1 MPQFAEV
8 AVNQTIRGSGDSSA
22 AVPDVFRPSA
32 KGAFHYRIPAHL
44 AEKLAVGQM
53 VWVPFGPQRLQ
64 GVILQF
70 SDESPVADV
79 KDIEGIVDLEPALS
93 PQQVALARW
102 VSDYY
107 LCPLSDAVGLML
119 PPGISQRLYTQ
130 VSAKSAPPWPN
141 SLTDEQRALLDY
153 LVQKGPR
160 RLRGLR
166 RKFKVGRLH
175 NDLRKLERV
184 GLVDRQAILSE
195 PRTQPLRARFA
206 RLAATDKE
214 IELALPRMGRSTQA
228 SRLLGF
234 LAHSEQPVWP
244 LDEACERAGSS
255 PEAAKSLA
263 KDGCVAIQP
272 KMQVVVLV
280 HSGAA
285 LEEALAE
292 LVTRSISQTAILE
305 RLRDKGGTE
314 DAAILRRDGT
324 ISAAAL
330 RALEKKGLLRRVAEE
345 ALIHLS
351 VSRDEALER
360 VLELQGTVKYR
371 SILSVLHQAKEP
383 VWLSWLYAETDCTLD
398 DVRAL
403 VEQGLVALGEEEVQR
418 TPLTEQVLPAE
429 EPPALTP
436 DQEQVWVGVRET
448 MQVGGQTVLLHGVT
462 GSGKTEIYLRAL
474 AETLKAG
481 KQAIILVPEISLTP
495 QTVQRFSARFPDQV
509 AVLHSSLSDGERFDQ
524 WRAVRAG
531 RYSVVV
537 GARSALFAPARRL
550 GLIVLDEEHEPSY
563 KQDRTPRYHARDVA
577 VQLANLTGAT
587 VILGSATPDL
597 VTYSLAQQGRYHL
610 LQLPQRILWNRQRLE
625 RERVRLAG
633 KPVSARMEGPV
644 AYSDLPHVEV
654 VDLRKELLEG
664 NRTIFSRALQA
675 ALRETLNAG
684 QQAILFLNRRGSA
697 SFVMCRDCGHVMAC
711 GRCELP
717 LTYHSTTSNL
727 VCHHCNRREPMPKTC
742 PACGGARIRYFGL
755 GTQRV
760 EEVAQEMF
768 PSARTLRWDR
778 DATRHRSAYDEL
790 LGHFIRGRADVLIGT
805 QMIAKGLDL
814 PRVTLVGVISA
825 DTSLY
830 LPDFR
835 AGERTFQLLTQVAGR
850 AGRSVLGGRVI
861 VQTYTPQQP
870 SIQAAS
876 RHDYVGFYEDEIPF
890 RREHGYPPF
899 SRMARLLYVDT
910 SLRRCREEGVRMRE
924 YLDDR
929 VRRLGL
935 PWVEITGPAPCFLP
949 RLRGR
954 FQWHIVIRTD
964 DPYPLLAN
972 LAYDLKWRV
981 DVDPVDFV

>member
-1 MPQFAEV
+1 
-8 AVNQTIRGSGDSSA
+8 
-22 AVPDVFRPSA
+22 
-32 KGAFHYRIPAHL
+32 
-44 AEKLAVGQM
+44 M

-64 GVILQF
+64 GVIVGF
-70 SDESPVADV
+70 SDESPVAEVRDV
-79 KDIEGIVDLEPALS
+79 EGIVGVEPAMS
-93 PQQVALARW
+93 AQQVALARW
-102 VSDYY
+102 ISDHY
-107 LCPLSDAVGLML
+107 LCPLSDAVSLML
-119 PPGISQRLYTQ
+119 PPGISQRLYTE
-130 VSAKSAPPWPN
+130 VSAKSAPPWPAG
-141 SLTDEQRALLDY
+141 LTDEQKALLDY

-166 RKFKVGRLH
+166 RKFPLERLH
-175 NDLRKLERV
+175 SDLRKLERM
-184 GLVDRQAILSE
+184 GLIHRQAILSE
-195 PRTQPLRARFA
+195 PRAQPLRARFA
-206 RLAATDKE
+206 RLAATDRE
-214 IELALPRMGRSTQA
+214 IELALPHMGRSTQA
-228 SRLLGF
+228 SRMLAF
-234 LAHSEQPVWP
+234 LAQSEQPVWP
-244 LDEACERAGSS
+244 LAEACDRAGSS
-255 PEAAKSLA
+255 PEAAKALA
-263 KDGCVAIQP
+263 KEGWIVLQP
-272 KMQVVVLV
+272 RRQWIMLSQ
-280 HSGAA
+280 SGAA
-285 LEEALAE
+285 LDGILAGPGADSAQSAALA
-292 LVTRSISQTAILE
+292 
-305 RLRDKGGTE
+305 RLRAAGGAE
-314 DAAILRRDGT
+314 DAATLRREGIIT
-324 ISAAAL
+324 AASL
-330 RALEKKGLLRRVAEE
+330 RAIEEKGWIRRANEE
-345 ALIHLS
+345 ARVHLA
-351 VSRDEALER
+351 VPRDKALER
-360 VLELQGTVKYR
+360 VLELQGVVKYR
-371 SILSVLHQAKEP
+371 SILGVLRAAKEP

-403 VEQGLVALGEEEVQR
+403 VEQGLVALGEEEVPR
-418 TPLTEQVLPAE
+418 TPLAEQVLPAE
-429 EPPALTP
+429 QPPTLTS
-436 DQEQVWVGVRET
+436 DQETVWAGVREAL
-448 MQVGGQTVLLHGVT
+448 QAGGQTVLLHGVT

-474 AETLKAG
+474 AETLRAG
-481 KQAIILVPEISLTP
+481 KQAIVLVPEISLTP
-495 QTVQRFSARFPDQV
+495 QTMQRFAARFPGQV
-509 AVLHSSLSDGERFDQ
+509 AVLHSGLSDGERFDQ
-524 WRAVRAG
+524 WRGVRAG
-531 RYSVVV
+531 RFSVVV

-550 GLIVLDEEHEPSY
+550 GLIVVDEEHEPSY

-577 VQLANLTGAT
+577 VQLAERTGAT

-597 VTYSLAQQGRYHL
+597 VTYSLARQGRYRL

-625 RERVRLAG
+625 QERARLAG

-644 AYSDLPHVEV
+644 AYSDLPRVEV

-664 NRTIFSRALQA
+664 NRSIFSRALQQ

-684 QQAILFLNRRGSA
+684 QQAILFLNRRGAA
-697 SFVMCRDCGHVMAC
+697 SFVMCRDCGHVVAC
-711 GRCELP
+711 RRCELP
-717 LTYHSTTSNL
+717 LTYHSATSNL
-727 VCHHCNRREPMPKTC
+727 VCHHCNRREPVPKTC
-742 PACGGARIRYFGL
+742 PACGSARIRYFGL

-760 EEVAQEMF
+760 EEAAQEMF

-778 DATRHRSAYDEL
+778 DATRHRNAYDEL
-790 LGHFIRGRADVLIGT
+790 LEHFIRGRADILIGT

-861 VQTYTPQQP
+861 VQTYAPQQP

-876 RHDYVGFYEDEIPF
+876 RHDYVRFYEQEMVF

-910 SLRRCREEGVRMRE
+910 SLRRCREEGARMRE

-954 FQWHIVIRTD
+954 FRWHIIIRAD

-972 LAYDLKWRV
+972 LAYDLRWRV

>member
-1 MPQFAEV
+1 MPQFVEV
-8 AVNQTIRGSGDSSA
+8 AVNQTIRGESRES
-22 AVPDVFRPSA
+22 VPDVFRPSA
-32 KGAFHYRIPAHL
+32 KGAFHYRIPPHL
-44 AEKLAVGQM
+44 ADKLAVGQM

-64 GVILQF
+64 GVILRF
-70 SDESPVADV
+70 TDESPVTETKDV
-79 KDIEGIVDLEPALS
+79 EGILDAEPALS
-93 PQQVALARW
+93 PQQVALAGW
-102 VSDYY
+102 ISDHY
-107 LCPLSDAVGLML
+107 LCPLSDAVSLML

-130 VSAKSAPPWPN
+130 VSAKSAPPWPAGLN
-141 SLTDEQRALLDY
+141 DEQKALLDY

-160 RLRGLR
+160 RLGYLR
-166 RKFKVGRLH
+166 RKFRSERL
-175 NDLRKLERV
+175 NSDLRKMERM

-195 PRTQPLRARFA
+195 PRAQPLRVRFA
-206 RLAATDKE
+206 RLAATDRE
-214 IELALPRMGRSTQA
+214 IELALPRLGRSTQA
-228 SRLLGF
+228 SRLLQF
-234 LAHSEQPVWP
+234 LARSEQAVWL

-255 PEAAKSLA
+255 SSAAKQLA
-263 KDGCVAIQP
+263 KEGWAAIQP
-272 KMQVVVLV
+272 KRQVLLLAQ
-280 HSGAA
+280 SDAA
-285 LEEALAE
+285 LEETIVGLK
-292 LVTRSISQTAILE
+292 VRSPAQAAILE
-305 RLRDKGGTE
+305 TLRDRGGAE
-314 DAAILRRDGT
+314 DAATLRRDAAV
-324 ISAAAL
+324 SATAL
-330 RALEKKGLLRRVAEE
+330 RTLEEKGLVRRADEE
-345 ALIHLS
+345 ARIHLA
-351 VSRDEALER
+351 VPRDKAMER
-360 VLELQGTVKYR
+360 VLELQGAAKYR
-371 SILSVLHQAKEP
+371 AILQVLRAAKEP
-383 VWLSWLYAETDCTLD
+383 VWLSWLYAETDCELN

-403 VEQGLVALGEEEVQR
+403 VEQGLVALGEEEAQR
-418 TPLTEQVLPAE
+418 TPLAEQMLAAE

-436 DQEQVWVGVRET
+436 DQERVWEEVREA
-448 MQVGGQTVLLHGVT
+448 MQSGGQTALLHGVT

-474 AETLKAG
+474 AETLTAG
-481 KQAIILVPEISLTP
+481 KQAIVLVPEISLTP
-495 QTVQRFSARFPDQV
+495 QTMQRFAARFPGQV
-509 AVLHSSLSDGERFDQ
+509 AVLHSGLSDGERFDQ
-524 WRAVRAG
+524 WRGVRAG
-531 RYSVVV
+531 RFSVVV

-550 GLIVLDEEHEPSY
+550 GLIVVDEEHEPSY

-577 VQLANLTGAT
+577 VQLAERTGAT

-597 VTYSLAQQGRYHL
+597 VTYSLARQGRYRL

-625 RERVRLAG
+625 QERARLAG

-644 AYSDLPHVEV
+644 AYSDLPRVEV

-664 NRTIFSRALQA
+664 NRSIFSRALQQ

-684 QQAILFLNRRGSA
+684 QQAILFLNRRGAA
-697 SFVMCRDCGHVMAC
+697 SFVMCRDCGHVVAC
-711 GRCELP
+711 RRCELP
-717 LTYHSTTSNL
+717 LTYHSATSNL
-727 VCHHCNRREPMPKTC
+727 VCHHCNRREPVPKTC
-742 PACGGARIRYFGL
+742 PACGSARIRYFGL

-760 EEVAQEMF
+760 EEAAQEMF

-778 DATRHRSAYDEL
+778 DATRHRNAYDEL
-790 LGHFIRGRADVLIGT
+790 LEHFIRGRADILIGT

-861 VQTYTPQQP
+861 VQTYAPQQP

-876 RHDYVGFYEDEIPF
+876 RHDYVRFYEQEMVF

-910 SLRRCREEGVRMRE
+910 SLRRCREEGARMRE

-954 FQWHIVIRTD
+954 FRWHIIIRAD

-972 LAYDLKWRV
+972 LAYDLRWRV